1 MRYILDTH
9 VALWFF
15 NEPEKLSKTALNIV
29 RNQTI
34 EKRVSIASAW
44 ELAIKIGIGKLMFE
58 GGVSEF
64 FRIVE
69 KNGFGLLAITAEHV
83 KRLETLPLHHRD
95 PFDRIIIASA
105 MTEKMS
111 LISEDENIPLYE
123 VAHTW

>member
-69 KNGFGLLAITAEHV
+69 KTDLDCLQLQPNTLNVWKLFRSTTETHLTGLLSP
-83 KRLETLPLHHRD
+83 RQ
-95 PFDRIIIASA
+95 
-105 MTEKMS
+105 
-111 LISEDENIPLYE
+111 
-123 VAHTW
+123 